1 MSEAPLLSLDG
12 LVRSPRTAWLVLA
25 VGVGVSAVPWGNAL
39 LHGAPE
45 NFAAVLTLVLGAVAS
60 LLVFSYLRIL
70 LAAQERA
77 VALAGEMITS
87 LRENEDR
94 FRLITENMADLI
106 VVADAVGRR
115 LYTSPS
121 HQRLLG
127 HEAGAL
133 ERAPLTAH
141 VHPDDRPRLT
151 EANELALAIG
161 EASVVELRLACR
173 DGSWRTL
180 ESRIS
185 TITDGLG
192 QVRLLMVG
200 RDITERQQAW
210 EAVKVSQ
217 SFLQSLVESLPQLV
231 LRKDREGRFTF
242 VNSLFAKS
250 LHRPAHEILGRTD
263 RDFFPP
269 ELAEKYQTDDRKVIS
284 ERKTVEFV
292 ETYQGADGTSRWIQV
307 IKTPLFDLNEEVS
320 GLQIMFW
327 DVSER
332 ELAQGELRRSHEEI
346 ELLLAS
352 ISTVLIGVDRQGH
365 VSRWNRA
372 AEAAFG
378 IQGAQALGRPLMECR
393 IPWDWSRVR
402 QAIMDCSV
410 GRRTVELDNVSCL
423 GTGGKD
429 AFYHLIFN
437 ASTGDSTSQLDF
449 IVLGQDVTG
458 GRLLEAQLRQAQK
471 LESIGQLAA
480 GIAHEINTPTQFIG
494 DNLHFLRDAFTDL
507 TPVLRCATFFS
518 SQPPGTEPPPSML
531 EALQDSLAKADVEY
545 LLAEMPKAIGQSEEG
560 IDRVAR
566 IVKAMKEFSHPD
578 VDEMSPTDLNRAIE
592 STIAVAR
599 NEWKYVA
606 DMVTDYD
613 ARLPLVPCFPGDFNQ
628 VILNLIVNAA
638 HAVADSPAVKR
649 GGKGV
654 ITVQTQLLP
663 AEAEIRVQDTG
674 GGIPESIRSKI
685 FNPFFTTKEVGKGT
699 GQGLFLAHNV
709 VVEKHGGSIGFES
722 EVAVGTAFIVRLPLK
737 AKKRAGKLP

>member
-1 MSEAPLLSLDG
+1 MSEAPLLSVEG

-25 VGVGVSAVPWGNAL
+25 VGVGVSSVPWGNAF
-39 LHGAPE
+39 LHGSPE
-45 NFAAVLTLVLGAVAS
+45 NFAAVLTLILGAGAS

-77 VALAGEMITS
+77 VALAGEMIAN

-106 VVADAVGRR
+106 VVADAAGRR

-127 HEAGAL
+127 HEVGAL

-151 EANELALAIG
+151 EANELALTSG
-161 EASVVELRLACR
+161 EASVVELRLGCR

-185 TITDGLG
+185 SITDGLG

-217 SFLQSLVESLPQLV
+217 SFLQSLVESLPQRV

-242 VNSLFAKS
+242 VNALFAQS
-250 LHRPAHEILGRTD
+250 LHRPAHEILGHTD

-269 ELAEKYQTDDRKVIS
+269 ELAEKYQADDRQVMA
-284 ERKTVEFV
+284 ERKTVDFV
-292 ETYQGADGTSRWIQV
+292 ETYQGADGNPRWIQV
-307 IKTPLFDLNEEVS
+307 IKTPLFDLNDEVS
-320 GLQIMFW
+320 GVQIMFW

-352 ISTVLIGVDRQGH
+352 ISTVLIGVDRQGR

-378 IQGAQALGRPLMECR
+378 IPGIQALGHPLMDCR

-402 QAIMDCSV
+402 QGIMDCSV

-423 GTGGKD
+423 GAGGKD

-437 ASTGDSTSQLDF
+437 ASNGDGTSQLDF

-518 SQPPGTEPPPSML
+518 SQPPGTEPPASML
-531 EALQDSLAKADVEY
+531 EALRESLAKADVEY

-578 VDEMSPTDLNRAIE
+578 VDEMSPADLNRAIE

-613 ARLPLVPCFPGDFNQ
+613 TRLPLVPCFPGDFNQ

-638 HAVADSPAVKR
+638 HALADSPAVKR
-649 GGKGV
+649 GGKGL
-654 ITVQTQLLP
+654 ITLQTRLLP
-663 AEAEIRVQDTG
+663 AEVEIRVQDTG

-709 VVEKHGGSIGFES
+709 VVEKHGGSISFES
-722 EVAVGTAFIVRLPLK
+722 EVGVGTVFIIRLPLK
-737 AKKRAGKLP
+737 AKKRAGKVT